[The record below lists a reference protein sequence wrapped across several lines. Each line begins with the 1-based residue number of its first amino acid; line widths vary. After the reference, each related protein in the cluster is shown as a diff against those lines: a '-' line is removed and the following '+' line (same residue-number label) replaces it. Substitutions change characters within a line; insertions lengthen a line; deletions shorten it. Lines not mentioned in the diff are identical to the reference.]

1 LIESAR
7 IKTGLAVG
15 CALFAVISGAVIY
28 RGLRREQNARQVA
41 RAHEAIETLKDLLAL
56 SKDADA
62 AARIFVLD
70 SGKPDQDLARSIQG
84 LRDAKTLEARVE
96 ELVAPDGSSDNAV
109 PREKALAVRH
119 LIDGQLDAMSA
130 AARSGNGQDVAA
142 ALAGLDRAGS
152 SSRIRAAIFD
162 LQARQRGIVL
172 EGTAFQ
178 QRSTGLSRKLMISA
192 GIFSLCLM
200 GIAGWRMSAD
210 LRRRAAAERALAAKE
225 EQYRRVV
232 ELAGDIICVTD
243 DQGRFTFCNRAALTM
258 LHFTE
263 AEVLGRSW
271 LKLVRQD
278 RRLAVHRF
286 YLRQFARRQESTYCE
301 FPVIDAHGQER
312 WVGQNVQLVIGGGKA
327 MGFQAIARE
336 ITDRKRAE
344 AALLRSR
351 NFVERIAATTPGFL
365 YVFDLLEQRHI
376 FSNREVF
383 TILGYEPEEMQQK
396 DGLARSLY
404 HPDDDAMIK
413 AHQEA
418 LRTARDGEVLR
429 VEYRARHAAGHWVWL
444 AGRETAFER
453 GPDGMVAK
461 IVGICQDITTRKAA
475 QEKLAYQANYDALTG
490 LANRHYFWTRLQ
502 DALLRAGVE
511 HSGLSVCLFDVDRFK
526 DINDRFGHT
535 VGDEVLE
542 TVGNIVRA
550 ELRSSDIAG
559 RFGGDEFCF
568 ALPGADDQEAARVAE
583 RIRNRLG
590 TLAFGMS
597 GGAPFPVT
605 ATFGVAAS
613 GAGVLDAKE
622 LMEAADQALYRAKAA
637 GRNRVVVSA

>member
-1 LIESAR
+1 M
-7 IKTGLAVG
+7 G
-15 CALFAVISGAVIY
+15 CVLLAVISSAVIY
-28 RGLRREQNARQVA
+28 RGLSRERSAREA
-41 RAHEAIETLKDLLAL
+41 DRAHDAIETLQELLSL
-56 SKDADA
+56 SKDTEA
-62 AARIFVLD
+62 AGRAFLLSPGK
-70 SGKPDQDLARSIQG
+70 SGPELARSIQE
-84 LRDAKTLEARVE
+84 LRHAKELEAEIEKLTVSGR
-96 ELVAPDGSSDNAV
+96 PSSGKSSSGGSSSDAV
-109 PREKALAVRH
+109 LRRKLLLVRN
-119 LIDGQLDAMSA
+119 LIDRQTDAMSA
-130 AARSGNGQDVAA
+130 AAGLGSREAVET
-142 ALAGLDRAGS
+142 ALRELDRAGS
-152 SSRIRAAIFD
+152 GPRIRAAILD
-162 LQARQRGIVL
+162 LEADPRRIVR
-172 EGTAFQ
+172 ESTAFQ
-178 QRSTGLSRKLMISA
+178 EESTGLSRTLTIAA
-192 GIFSLCLM
+192 GIFSVFLI
-200 GIAGWRMSAD
+200 GIAGWRISVD
-210 LRRRAAAERALAAKE
+210 LRQRAAAERALAAKE

-232 ELAGDIICVTD
+232 ELAGDIICGTD

-263 AEVLGRSW
+263 EEVLGRSW

-278 RRLAVHRF
+278 RRAAVHRF

-301 FPVIDAHGQER
+301 FPVIDAHGHER
-312 WVGQNVQLVIGGGKA
+312 WVGQNVQLILDGERVL
-327 MGFQAIARE
+327 GFQAIARE

-344 AALLRSR
+344 AALVKSRS
-351 NFVERIAATTPGFL
+351 FVERIAATTPGFL
-365 YVFDLLEQRHI
+365 YVFDLVEQRHI
-376 FSNREVF
+376 FSNPEVLV
-383 TILGYEPEEMQQK
+383 ILGYEPEEMHQM
-396 DGLARSLY
+396 DGPARSLY
-404 HPDDDAMIK
+404 HPDDVAMIN

-418 LRTARDGEVLR
+418 LRNSRDGEVLR

-453 GPDGMVAK
+453 GPDGRVAK
-461 IVGICQDITTRKAA
+461 IVGICQDITARKAA

-490 LANRHYFWTRLQ
+490 LANRHHFWTRLQ
-502 DALLRAGVE
+502 DAMLRASIE

-535 VGDEVLE
+535 AGDEVLE

-605 ATFGVAAS
+605 ATFGVAES
-613 GAGVLDAKE
+613 GPGAMDAKE